1 MMKLVQQ
8 PVQQAV
14 ENDVM
19 LKLLLVSPDE
29 TLTELNIKR
38 MAYQVNI
45 LSNLR

>member
-1 MMKLVQQ
+1 MKLVQQ

-29 TLTELNIKR
+29 TLTKLNIKR
-38 MAYQVNI
+38 MACQVYI
-45 LSNLR
+45 LTYLR